1 MTPCIINRNN
11 KKDITQ
17 VNTRSGERS
26 ILYDKIASIPLMENR
41 ERALSVFKIVY
52 SNKFM
57 KLFGNWISNTPVNR
71 KAYNIIKKNIDIVPE
86 QYRNTVLDKT
96 SKMDNPLMISRA
108 NPPYEIEEDGF
119 SFYSTSVSK
128 DSEIILVDAMNPS
141 ELVVKTDPGTDKK
154 SFIEDSVS
162 SDFTPVINIEDD
174 GSQYIVVKN
183 SVKTYTLDELSSSET
198 ENTAVG
204 PTYLNGEPRLFF
216 MNDKKELFENYGDAL
231 KSGGTEIRMGFLA
244 GPAQEVTNDYVG
256 DAGVVHTPSGYKL
269 NNEKAFI
276 PIMTASTSTSLSSIG
291 GVINYLIKKGYLAG
305 SKIFDPETGSY
316 FLTGEGHSGEI
327 RLFNSAVSYA
337 HLRNLLGN
345 RVYMN
350 DRGMIRIRNV
360 DEDNIM
366 VRTSDGKTNKVSKE
380 QIKNAVKA
388 GRYNELDAKYDHFDA
403 LVLSLIMEDNNLYS
417 PSTSASLISS
427 YRTEEINQRNAI
439 VEILKTLGVRV
450 VGMSD
455 YIDRYQ
461 IKYGIEPSAKA
472 LADIANGVI
481 AVGEEATISD
491 MVEEV
496 SHFLVETYKDQDA
509 ISSVLDQVENTS
521 EWDAYA
527 GEYYAVY
534 GNKYEGSELDNVV
547 RREILGKIL
556 SSQLGSRINQAPDSS
571 PAGFMASVRALISGI
586 RSWLKSALT
595 TQRSDLNS
603 VIKNIRDLAITDMD
617 KGFDTS
623 LLKDNDF
630 TLYSLSAMKK
640 NQVLS
645 SHINTLKRTLRDLR
659 QISSDRAA
667 TTSMSLNQLKTIEDK
682 INSTE
687 DSISKNEMAA
697 SLNSMIATSE
707 AQVRYLK
714 GIVKDIVKND
724 RTDGKLHFNISDR
737 QNAEIIN
744 NQVLPLLRG
753 LRGFINNRSDDFTS
767 SEKREYI
774 NRIDDVVAE
783 INGIQS
789 DIKSVEDIDEKNFL
803 DKLMNELNIPSDKV
817 EKIKNF
823 FNKVQKDVSW
833 ISRWFGIL
841 EHSSSVY
848 NNALGALLAK
858 DNYNAMAN
866 TQSKIASF
874 MADVKKNGWNVSKF
888 DKLLQTVDG
897 RTSSYL
903 RSALN
908 YAKFEQDY
916 KTEQMRALREVL
928 GLNDLTD
935 EMIKD
940 IVENNKSYLFKKEII
955 DENGKTILDNVRFKP
970 SIDRVNVD
978 IFSVAEEKK
987 FSDIMGNWIEEHTEQ
1002 PFLES
1007 YKKKLEEVYSDAEA
1021 ELGHPVSEKTKEYL
1035 NALSRQKYVLRRPFI
1050 DENGNFDFIA
1060 YSSSSNYEEVGLLQ
1074 KQKKEAASEYIYI
1087 GSRRVPK
1094 EGEQLEMAKEIQAIN
1109 RAWTNR
1115 LGKSEINKV
1124 TNKFLSDIREL
1135 QSSSNLN
1142 GKNGGDIAFRYLMHG
1157 GHFSFSEAFWEKIG
1171 YGQSSRTESN
1181 NNANFNK
1188 MADDIKRSTIDLE
1201 DDVDFI
1207 VEEINRDREIIKE
1220 IINNN
1225 RDVSNIGEIN
1235 QATFTDSEMD
1245 AFREASERI
1254 EANYAALIDMAKMA
1268 GLEVDE
1274 YLNRSTD
1281 IENEVNQSYWDALAD
1296 SNEPEWQF
1304 ASRHTTA
1311 KKAKRISDFRR
1322 KIIAGVNNRY
1332 TFTISETNFLSEI
1345 TGIDKNLDKRAFRNK
1360 VNAFIEVNTT
1370 NHTRPEWIVD
1380 QFARRMVFSYYKR
1393 MAPSGYTD
1401 MLNKIHEG
1409 KIDVAKMV
1417 EDLQNGKSTQDYGMD
1432 LSYLRFEPNRSWTE
1446 ENISENAGRNP
1457 NYVKDHGYGRYMPKI
1472 TEYADESYINDFGIK
1487 YDDSGNEVATKNVA
1501 EWKMINMLKGMMKE
1515 SLSLYKEQNRN
1526 IYSIP
1531 QISKSDIEKLSNLGT
1546 SPVSTLRNFVSDLC
1560 LDRVDDS
1567 LYGNTQ
1573 IGENRDP
1580 EDRPRNIPKY
1590 YINEL
1595 DNQDDVAHDLAY
1607 SYSMLMMQASL
1618 YDQKQNTIELAMGL
1632 EQMLL
1637 NKQFANGKKVEA
1649 TQAYHMFKDFFN
1661 AHYYGIRM
1669 NTKKLTVNIGGYT
1682 VDLTRIMMAFERFMS
1697 TMNLALSPFVA
1708 ATGAITGHMNLMMES
1723 AIGQY
1728 ISKDSLR
1735 FASAEF
1741 SRLAPSY
1748 ISEVGD
1754 IDRKSKLYV
1763 IGERMGIFNINDRIF
1778 GAGYNRVART
1788 LLKSPMYSMMEIMNS
1803 PLNPQVMIATMDNV
1817 RFYNGRFYTFQDFKR
1832 EKENKKESSTIRRD
1846 WDSLKNRT
1854 LWSMIDVEDGNIKV
1868 KPGQGITEEMVE
1880 TQLQITRNQVRS
1892 LAQICNGSL
1901 NEENRTAATRNW
1913 MARFMTAHRGWL
1925 VLAAQRL
1932 WKSRGFNFQTMQEE
1946 EGLCITLKNLIGR
1959 TFKIASEKEIS
1970 NFLEAWDKNK
1980 SDMDEVEKTNIKR
1993 LAIYGGT
2000 FLILEALSILLSGW
2014 RDDDDREEN
2023 WLTQFGTYVGF
2034 RSINEIASQMPF
2046 IMELNVVDIINDPFV
2061 MGRKLKDL
2069 TDFRNYSLNKVT
2081 SGAYEGDTKLFRTL
2095 SKMTFIKQWY
2105 NIKTPED
2112 IARASRWWQQTN
2124 NKSMMF
2130 FIGARPE
2137 SEGDDDVSFK

>member
-1 MTPCIINRNN
+1 
-11 KKDITQ
+11 
-17 VNTRSGERS
+17 
-26 ILYDKIASIPLMENR
+26 
-41 ERALSVFKIVY
+41 
-52 SNKFM
+52 
-57 KLFGNWISNTPVNR
+57 
-71 KAYNIIKKNIDIVPE
+71 
-86 QYRNTVLDKT
+86 
-96 SKMDNPLMISRA
+96 
-108 NPPYEIEEDGF
+108 
-119 SFYSTSVSK
+119 
-128 DSEIILVDAMNPS
+128 
-141 ELVVKTDPGTDKK
+141 
-154 SFIEDSVS
+154 
-162 SDFTPVINIEDD
+162 
-174 GSQYIVVKN
+174 
-183 SVKTYTLDELSSSET
+183 
-198 ENTAVG
+198 
-204 PTYLNGEPRLFF
+204 
-216 MNDKKELFENYGDAL
+216 
-231 KSGGTEIRMGFLA
+231 MGFLA
-244 GPAQEVTNDYVG
+244 GPVQEVTNDYVG
-256 DAGVVHTPSGYKL
+256 DTGVVHTPSGYKL

-556 SSQLGSRINQAPDSS
+556 SSQLGSRINQAPGSS
-571 PAGFMASVRALISGI
+571 QAGFMASVRALISGI

-888 DKLLQTVDG
+888 DRLLQTVDG

-1109 RAWTNR
+1109 KAWTNR

-1135 QSSSNLN
+1135 QSSSNLMVRME
-1142 GKNGGDIAFRYLMHG
+1142 GISHSVILCMGDI
-1157 GHFSFSEAFWEKIG
+1157 
-1171 YGQSSRTESN
+1171 
-1181 NNANFNK
+1181 
-1188 MADDIKRSTIDLE
+1188 
-1201 DDVDFI
+1201 
-1207 VEEINRDREIIKE
+1207 
-1220 IINNN
+1220 
-1225 RDVSNIGEIN
+1225 
-1235 QATFTDSEMD
+1235 
-1245 AFREASERI
+1245 
-1254 EANYAALIDMAKMA
+1254 
-1268 GLEVDE
+1268 
-1274 YLNRSTD
+1274 
-1281 IENEVNQSYWDALAD
+1281 
-1296 SNEPEWQF
+1296 
-1304 ASRHTTA
+1304 
-1311 KKAKRISDFRR
+1311 
-1322 KIIAGVNNRY
+1322 
-1332 TFTISETNFLSEI
+1332 
-1345 TGIDKNLDKRAFRNK
+1345 
-1360 VNAFIEVNTT
+1360 
-1370 NHTRPEWIVD
+1370 
-1380 QFARRMVFSYYKR
+1380 
-1393 MAPSGYTD
+1393 
-1401 MLNKIHEG
+1401 
-1409 KIDVAKMV
+1409 
-1417 EDLQNGKSTQDYGMD
+1417 
-1432 LSYLRFEPNRSWTE
+1432 
-1446 ENISENAGRNP
+1446 
-1457 NYVKDHGYGRYMPKI
+1457 
-1472 TEYADESYINDFGIK
+1472 
-1487 YDDSGNEVATKNVA
+1487 
-1501 EWKMINMLKGMMKE
+1501 
-1515 SLSLYKEQNRN
+1515 
-1526 IYSIP
+1526 
-1531 QISKSDIEKLSNLGT
+1531 
-1546 SPVSTLRNFVSDLC
+1546 
-1560 LDRVDDS
+1560 
-1567 LYGNTQ
+1567 
-1573 IGENRDP
+1573 
-1580 EDRPRNIPKY
+1580 
-1590 YINEL
+1590 
-1595 DNQDDVAHDLAY
+1595 
-1607 SYSMLMMQASL
+1607 
-1618 YDQKQNTIELAMGL
+1618 
-1632 EQMLL
+1632 
-1637 NKQFANGKKVEA
+1637 
-1649 TQAYHMFKDFFN
+1649 
-1661 AHYYGIRM
+1661 
-1669 NTKKLTVNIGGYT
+1669 
-1682 VDLTRIMMAFERFMS
+1682 
-1697 TMNLALSPFVA
+1697 
-1708 ATGAITGHMNLMMES
+1708 
-1723 AIGQY
+1723 
-1728 ISKDSLR
+1728 
-1735 FASAEF
+1735 
-1741 SRLAPSY
+1741 
-1748 ISEVGD
+1748 
-1754 IDRKSKLYV
+1754 
-1763 IGERMGIFNINDRIF
+1763 
-1778 GAGYNRVART
+1778 
-1788 LLKSPMYSMMEIMNS
+1788 S
-1803 PLNPQVMIATMDNV
+1803 PLVK
-1817 RFYNGRFYTFQDFKR
+1817 RFGKR
-1832 EKENKKESSTIRRD
+1832 
-1846 WDSLKNRT
+1846 
-1854 LWSMIDVEDGNIKV
+1854 
-1868 KPGQGITEEMVE
+1868 
-1880 TQLQITRNQVRS
+1880 
-1892 LAQICNGSL
+1892 
-1901 NEENRTAATRNW
+1901 
-1913 MARFMTAHRGWL
+1913 
-1925 VLAAQRL
+1925 
-1932 WKSRGFNFQTMQEE
+1932 
-1946 EGLCITLKNLIGR
+1946 
-1959 TFKIASEKEIS
+1959 
-1970 NFLEAWDKNK
+1970 
-1980 SDMDEVEKTNIKR
+1980 
-1993 LAIYGGT
+1993 
-2000 FLILEALSILLSGW
+2000 
-2014 RDDDDREEN
+2014 
-2023 WLTQFGTYVGF
+2023 
-2034 RSINEIASQMPF
+2034 
-2046 IMELNVVDIINDPFV
+2046 
-2061 MGRKLKDL
+2061 
-2069 TDFRNYSLNKVT
+2069 
-2081 SGAYEGDTKLFRTL
+2081 
-2095 SKMTFIKQWY
+2095 
-2105 NIKTPED
+2105 
-2112 IARASRWWQQTN
+2112 
-2124 NKSMMF
+2124 
-2130 FIGARPE
+2130 
-2137 SEGDDDVSFK
+2137 